1 MIKLGGTASPSHMAV
16 FQGIEAHFRRRGID
30 LDWVL
35 YSSYDSL
42 VEAFVSREIDLA
54 WNGPL
59 SYVKIKRRLDAP
71 CNVIAMRDV
80 DVDFITQFITRADS
94 DVATVEDLKG
104 KRFAFGSRGSVQAG
118 LLAYHFLKQ
127 LGVHP
132 RSDLAAYTFHDERH
146 PSAASDETDV
156 IEQVLTGA
164 YHAGAVSELI
174 LDGLKG
180 DEKSPHDSLRVLW
193 SSPGYSHCCF
203 TAQSDMDPD
212 LSQQIV
218 DAFLSVE
225 NNDPVGKAVLEG
237 EGCSAFIP
245 GVDEGWDIL
254 EEAAEQEGLI

>member
-1 MIKLGGTASPSHMAV
+1 MIRLGGTASPSHMAV
-16 FQGIEAHFRRRGID
+16 FQGLEAHFRQRGID

-35 YSSYDSL
+35 YSGYDSL

-59 SYVKIKRRLDAP
+59 SYVKIRRGLDVP
-71 CNVIAMRDV
+71 CKVIAMRDV
-80 DVDFITQFITRADS
+80 DVDFVTHFITRADS

-118 LLAYHFLKQ
+118 LLAHHFLRQ
-127 LGVHP
+127 LGIDP
-132 RSDLAAYTFHDERH
+132 GSDLAAYTFHDDRH
-146 PSAASDETDV
+146 PSAPSDEIDV
-156 IEQVLTGA
+156 IEQVRAGA
-164 YHAGAVSELI
+164 YDAGAVSGLT

-180 DEKSPHDSLRVLW
+180 DEESPQDSLRILW

-203 TAQSDMDPD
+203 TAQRDMDAD

-225 NNDPVGKAVLEG
+225 NSDPIGKAVLDG

-245 GVDEGWDIL
+245 GVNEGWEVL
-254 EEAAEQEGLI
+254 EAAAEQEGLI

>member
-1 MIKLGGTASPSHMAV
+1 MVRLGGTASPSHMAV
-16 FQGIEAHFRRRGID
+16 FQGLEAHFRRRGID
-30 LDWVL
+30 LEWVL
-35 YSSYDSL
+35 YSGYDSL
-42 VEAFVSREIDLA
+42 VEAFVSGEIDLA

-71 CNVIAMRDV
+71 CKVIAMRDV
-80 DVDFITQFITRADS
+80 DIDFITHFITRADS

-132 RSDLAAYTFHDERH
+132 RSDLAAYTFHDERQ
-146 PSAASDETDV
+146 PSAPSDEIDV
-156 IEQVLTGA
+156 VEQVRSGA
-164 YHAGAVSELI
+164 YDAGAVSGLT
-174 LDGLKG
+174 LDRLKG
-180 DEKSPHDSLRVLW
+180 DEELPHDSLRVLW

-203 TAQSDMDPD
+203 TAQRDMDAD
-212 LSQQIV
+212 LSQRIV

-225 NNDPVGKAVLEG
+225 YSDPVGKAVLDG

-245 GVDEGWDIL
+245 GIDEGWEVL